1 MCTDLTDTLIQGGRN
16 EKILIFVL
24 AAVLSLAM
32 LFSVT
37 ACGGSEVVDPV
48 TVTISQET
56 ASVEVGSTVTL
67 TANKVR
73 AAALTAVRV

>member
-1 MCTDLTDTLIQGGRN
+1 M
-16 EKILIFVL
+16 KKFLIFVL

-37 ACGGSEVVDPV
+37 ACGDSEVVDPV

>member
-1 MCTDLTDTLIQGGRN
+1 M
-16 EKILIFVL
+16 KKFLIFVL